1 MQGAEEFEKGRELL
15 FPLTAKN
22 FIDKTNR
29 ASRTNSRATYDNDP
43 KKIIET
49 GLCLWTCR
57 KSFQMKQRTGEIVE
71 NSKEYA
77 VGNKSSESQHLNS
90 VHAENLATR
99 PVFYNLKKDLGS
111 GSF

>member
-49 GLCLWTCR
+49 GLCLWT
-57 KSFQMKQRTGEIVE
+57 
-71 NSKEYA
+71 
-77 VGNKSSESQHLNS
+77 
-90 VHAENLATR
+90 
-99 PVFYNLKKDLGS
+99 
-111 GSF
+111 